1 MNDEVNEAEETAEEK
16 RERLA
21 KLLEDSEAELMDL
34 LYHKEA
40 TTELEKLKEKQS
52 KPPAISK
59 MRRSKM
65 TRDEK
70 REVIKLFGIEEY
82 NRIPL

>member
-1 MNDEVNEAEETAEEK
+1 MSEEVEETDEEK

-40 TTELEKLKEKQS
+40 TTELEKLRKKKA
-52 KPPAISK
+52 KPPQFSK
-59 MRRSKM
+59 LRRSKM
-65 TRDEK
+65 SRDEK
-70 REVIKLFGIEEY
+70 RKVITEFGIDTY
-82 NRIPL
+82 NEIPL